1 MNDDR
6 GRAGPLGQV
15 LLLALLLVL
24 FTIFLSRFVLVEMLL
39 ARIGAAWLAAAAS
52 GLAIVGTATLARRA
66 LRDSCATP
74 SLASDFVLGY
84 PLFGVLCFLAGLVST
99 GVLAMLVVAAIPFG
113 AGIWRLRSRARPAA
127 PLWSVTGISIVA
139 VACLTLA
146 FALSILSAQLPPTS
160 LDELAYHLA
169 IPKLWVAEGRVVELP
184 LLSHSYF
191 PLGIESAD
199 LPLFALL
206 GEGGALASH
215 ALHLLAACATALV
228 LYRSARKRISPER
241 SLLLTAA
248 VATTPALLI
257 TAGWSWVDWPLV
269 GIAVVLFDALDALDG
284 GARGRIALALAAG
297 LLTKYTFLPLAVC
310 LVAALLMTTTERRP
324 VVRPLLIGLGAG
336 SVFFLRNLVLTGNP
350 LAPFFDPLAPE
361 VRGYRDSAGLGSY
374 LFDGKFIDES
384 LGVTLLLL
392 AAASLLGLRFT
403 FRTFHGAATLLLGA
417 ATLLLFTLA
426 PSARILLPFL
436 VLLAIAGMHAI
447 EQASAGASRAALLW
461 SLGACCVVQLFLVA
475 HLVDRLAPFTI
486 LSGRLGDEDYAASM
500 RKSALP
506 LRWAASRLP
515 PDSRTLVI
523 GINELF
529 WFPGR
534 VRGGG
539 NFDSPRISAYLERGS
554 SRDLLDALRA
564 NGITHLLVHAP
575 GVAVGG
581 APSQPRKE
589 AERETW
595 LSPLAAE
602 RLREMLQ
609 TFATPIAERE
619 GARVFALR

>member
-6 GRAGPLGQV
+6 GRAGPLAQV
-15 LLLALLLVL
+15 LLLAVLLVL

-39 ARIGAAWLAAAAS
+39 TRIGAAWLAAAAEAV
-52 GLAIVGTATLARRA
+52 AIVGTATLARRA
-66 LRDSCATP
+66 LRDSYATP

-99 GVLAMLVVAAIPFG
+99 GAVAMLVVAAIPFG
-113 AGIWRLRSRARPAA
+113 AGIWRLRTRHRPAA

-139 VACLTLA
+139 VTCLTLA
-146 FALSILSAQLPPTS
+146 FALSMLSAQLPPTS

-169 IPKLWVAEGRVVELP
+169 IPKLWVAEGRVLELP

-206 GEGGALASH
+206 GERGALASH

-228 LYRSARKRISPER
+228 LYRSARTRISPER

-257 TAGWSWVDWPLV
+257 TAGWSWVDWPLI
-269 GIAVVLFDALDALDG
+269 GIAIVLFDALDS

-310 LVAALLMTTTERRP
+310 LAAALLMTTTERRP
-324 VVRPLLIGLGAG
+324 VLRPLLIGLGAG
-336 SVFFLRNLVLTGNP
+336 SVFFIRNLVLTGNP
-350 LAPFFDPLAPE
+350 LAPFFDPLAPN
-361 VRGYRDSAGLGSY
+361 VSGYRDRGLSGY

-392 AAASLLGLRFT
+392 AAASLVGLRFP
-403 FRTFHGAATLLLGA
+403 FRSFQGAATLFLGA

-436 VLLAIAGMHAI
+436 VLLAIVGMIAI

-461 SLGACCVVQLFLVA
+461 TMAAGCLVQLFLVA
-475 HLVDRLAPFTI
+475 HLVDRLAPFTT
-486 LSGRLGDEDYAASM
+486 LSGRSGDDGYAATM

-506 LRWAASRLP
+506 LRWAASQVP
-515 PDSRTLVI
+515 GDSRTLVI

-539 NFDSPRISAYLERGS
+539 NFDSPRMSAYLERAS
-554 SRDLLDALRA
+554 SRDLRDALRA
-564 NGITHLLVHAP
+564 DRISHLLLYAP
-575 GVAVGG
+575 GVAIGR
-581 APSQPRKE
+581 APAQPRKE

-609 TFATPIAERE
+609 TLATPIAERE

>member
-6 GRAGPLGQV
+6 GRAGPLSQV

-66 LRDSCATP
+66 LRDPCATP
-74 SLASDFVLGY
+74 SLATDFVLGY

-99 GVLAMLVVAAIPFG
+99 GVVAMLVVAAIPFG
-113 AGIWRLRSRARPAA
+113 AGIWRLRSRARPAT

-139 VACLTLA
+139 LACLTLA

-206 GEGGALASH
+206 GERGALASH

-269 GIAVVLFDALDALDG
+269 GIAIVLFDALDT
-284 GARGRIALALAAG
+284 GARGHIALALAAG
-297 LLTKYTFLPLAVC
+297 LLTKYTFLPLALC
-310 LVAALLMTTTERRP
+310 LVAALLMRTTERRP
-324 VVRPLLIGLGAG
+324 LVRPLLIGLGAG
-336 SVFFLRNLVLTGNP
+336 SVFLIRNLVLTGNP
-350 LAPFFDPLAPE
+350 LAPFFDPLAPD
-361 VRGYRDSAGLGSY
+361 VTGYRDAAGLGGY

-403 FRTFHGAATLLLGA
+403 FRSFHGAATLLLGA

-436 VLLAIAGMHAI
+436 VLLAIAGLTAI
-447 EQASAGASRAALLW
+447 EQATAGTSRAALLW
-461 SLGACCVVQLFLVA
+461 TLAAGCVAQLFLVA
-475 HLVDRLAPFTI
+475 HLVDRLAPFTT
-486 LSGRLGDEDYAASM
+486 LSGRLGDEDYAASI

-506 LRWAASRLP
+506 LRWAASQLP
-515 PDSRTLVI
+515 GDSRTLVI

-539 NFDSPRISAYLERGS
+539 NFDSPRMSAYLERAS
-554 SRDLLDALRA
+554 SRDLRDALRA
-564 NGITHLLVHAP
+564 DRISHLLLYGP
-575 GVAVGG
+575 GVVVGR
-581 APSQPRKE
+581 APSHPRKE

-595 LSPLAAE
+595 LSPAAAQ
-602 RLREMLQ
+602 RLRELLQ
-609 TFATPIAERE
+609 AFATPIAERE
-619 GARVFALR
+619 GARVFELR